1 MSLENLKDSAN
12 NDGLVLHL
20 DTEQFKNILTACD
33 AYMDGLK
40 SLKHDAETLSQ
51 RKLGFAE
58 DHLDSGANL
67 ARKFQAKAAGDTNSA
82 ENTFQSHIDRT
93 EEMKTLFLALRAAYE
108 RTDHSN
114 ANSYGGFG
122 R

>member
-33 AYMDGLK
+33 AYMDGLQK
-40 SLKHDAETLSQ
+40 LKNQAFALSG
-51 RKLGFAE
+51 RKLGFSE
-58 DHLDSGANL
+58 DHLDSGLNL
-67 ARKFQAKAAGDTNSA
+67 AQKFQAKAAGEAHSA
-82 ENTFQSHIDRT
+82 ENTFKSHIDRV
-93 EEMKTLFLALRAAYE
+93 EEMKSLFVALRNAYE
-108 RTDHSN
+108 RTDQGN
-114 ANSYGGFG
+114 AKSYGGYG